1 MNNEYYGRKK
11 IDQSLRINPEFEFKR
26 IQSENDTCFLER
38 DWVLCELLFSNGVTD
53 DHYIEIDELLKFA
66 GGRIETLSNT
76 LNSYEEKINELINN
90 KDGKCSIKD
99 EIIAQLKEKI
109 DALYADN
116 QHMKNSAEYNK
127 IDRLL
132 YHIDKLERDNSRLIE
147 VAKNCQDSYKKL
159 LESTRDNP
167 STKLIGLYLRQKETI
182 NTLNER
188 IKELE
193 DKTKG
198 E

>member
-1 MNNEYYGRKK
+1 MNEKNKYYGRRK
-11 IDQSLRINPEFEFKR
+11 IDESSRLNPEFEFKR
-26 IQSENDTCFLER
+26 IKSENDTCFLER
-38 DWVLCELLFSNGVTD
+38 DWVLCELLFSGGVTE

-90 KDGKCSIKD
+90 KDGECSIKN
-99 EIIAQLKEKI
+99 EIINQLKEKI

-116 QHMKNSAEYNK
+116 QYMKNSAEYNK

-132 YHIDKLERDNSRLIE
+132 YHIDKLERDNSKLIE
-147 VAKNCQDSYKKL
+147 VAKNCQESYKKL
-159 LESTRDNP
+159 LESNKDNP
-167 STKLIGLYLRQKETI
+167 PVKLIGSYLRQKETI
-182 NTLNER
+182 NNLNKR

-193 DKTKG
+193 GK
-198 E
+198 